1 MCHLFTCDFHTAL
14 SYSVFHRNK
23 SANMSETLD
32 KRQFPASTVPT
43 VTTDVVQAFDGP
55 SGVDLSG
62 KELCYIPPVACF
74 PSIQR

>member
-1 MCHLFTCDFHTAL
+1 
-14 SYSVFHRNK
+14 
-23 SANMSETLD
+23 MSETLD

-43 VTTDVVQAFDGP
+43 VTTDVVQAFDGH
-55 SGVDLSG
+55 SGLDLSG